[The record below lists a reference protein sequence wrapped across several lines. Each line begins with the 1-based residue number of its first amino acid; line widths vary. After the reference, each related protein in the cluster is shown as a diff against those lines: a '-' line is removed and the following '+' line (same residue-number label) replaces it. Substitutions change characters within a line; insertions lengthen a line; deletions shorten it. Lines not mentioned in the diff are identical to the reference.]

1 MAKLKMVTFAYIPIV
16 VYFMFVASGIIGYH
30 HSFVAYAELGNS
42 NATSNST
49 GNIGNSTAPSTAA
62 GSEHIYR
69 GGAAAGSGGE

>member
-1 MAKLKMVTFAYIPIV
+1 MTKMKMVTFAYIPMA
-16 VYFMFVASGIIGYH
+16 VYFMFASGVIGYH
-30 HSFVAYAELGNS
+30 HDFVTYAISGNS

-49 GNIGNSTAPSTAA
+49 SNIGNSTAPSTAA

>member
-1 MAKLKMVTFAYIPIV
+1 MVTFAYIPMA
-16 VYFMFVASGIIGYH
+16 VYFMFASGVIGYH
-30 HSFVAYAELGNS
+30 HSFLAHAELGNG

-49 GNIGNSTAPSTAA
+49 SNIGNTTPPSTAA